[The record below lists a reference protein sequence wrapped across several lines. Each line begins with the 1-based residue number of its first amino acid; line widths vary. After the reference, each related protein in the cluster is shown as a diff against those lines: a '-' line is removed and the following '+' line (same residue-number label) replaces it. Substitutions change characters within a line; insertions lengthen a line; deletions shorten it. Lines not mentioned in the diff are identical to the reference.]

1 METRIPRDPLFD
13 SPYLEDTIVATDYP
27 FFFPSIS
34 WSAIFAGLVTA
45 LATSICLSFFV
56 AALGLGQIDPYSSS
70 PFGGSFLSVGI
81 GSLIVMLFSLAS
93 GSFIAGRFAQI
104 SGALHGFLTWALLT
118 LLMTIQA
125 TLLVSSVAS
134 LSAQAALENN
144 SGAPQSTLPL
154 GTSHPPVLTKL
165 NIEEFEHLLQDPNNN
180 GHFFDQLRSDLR
192 TLLNKSDI
200 SALNSDRLQEFYKAA
215 VHEINSTITAYKKD
229 PTHYHTYLKNLSDR
243 LSNRAQTMIA
253 NINQKEVINSLIHNG
268 MTPSE
273 AQTTANHALHV
284 YQTAEEKTEQAIK
297 ALEEQAHKLFTQLD
311 NASTKDARDTANKA
325 AKAASSIGW
334 WGFLGG
340 LIGAIISSIF
350 GYYGYRSRKDS
361 FML

>member
-1 METRIPRDPLFD
+1 M
-13 SPYLEDTIVATDYP
+13 
-27 FFFPSIS
+27 
-34 WSAIFAGLVTA
+34 
-45 LATSICLSFFV
+45 
-56 AALGLGQIDPYSSS
+56 
-70 PFGGSFLSVGI
+70 
-81 GSLIVMLFSLAS
+81 
-93 GSFIAGRFAQI
+93 
-104 SGALHGFLTWALLT
+104 
-118 LLMTIQA
+118 
-125 TLLVSSVAS
+125 
-134 LSAQAALENN
+134 
-144 SGAPQSTLPL
+144 
-154 GTSHPPVLTKL
+154 
-165 NIEEFEHLLQDPNNN
+165 
-180 GHFFDQLRSDLR
+180 R